1 MEEGIYLASFA
12 LCALSWGLSPF
23 LMTCGWNTEI
33 ADLSLVLPPSTSSN
47 YRVATLLLQ
56 LSLPFCL
63 MPHYSTVLS
72 LSKHIDRTSAL
83 IPLSDLQ
90 ITPTPGYHFLCYF
103 YRFVF
108 FWLPDKLSRGVQVQ
122 CFLCV
127 ASLSANLVTMQ
138 QMHAW
143 GHTCLTIFIG
153 ALEADPGNWLPVLYT
168 SLSFLSLASC

>member
-108 FWLPDKLSRGVQVQ
+108 FD
-122 CFLCV
+122 FLTSFLVVFKCNAFSV
-127 ASLSANLVTMQ
+127 WFLSAQISSPCSKCMREITP
-138 QMHAW
+138 A
-143 GHTCLTIFIG
+143 
-153 ALEADPGNWLPVLYT
+153 
-168 SLSFLSLASC
+168 